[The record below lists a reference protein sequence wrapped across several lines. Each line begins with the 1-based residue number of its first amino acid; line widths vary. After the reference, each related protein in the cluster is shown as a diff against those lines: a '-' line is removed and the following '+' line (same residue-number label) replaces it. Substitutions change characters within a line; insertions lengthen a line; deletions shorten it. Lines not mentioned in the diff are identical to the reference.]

1 MTKGEAR
8 RALIKISDTR
18 IVTDEDAKLLVKI
31 SHMLCCNNIEECTE
45 ADAAHCDVFECP
57 DEN

>member
-8 RALIKISDTR
+8 RALIKIAETR
-18 IVTDEDAKLLVKI
+18 TVTDEDAKLLVKI
-31 SHMLCCNNIEECTE
+31 SYMLCCNNMEECTE
-45 ADAAHCDVFECP
+45 EDAAHCDVYECP